1 MGTKLCE
8 ELASR
13 NGGSDAFDAPPGGQ
27 YGGWHQY
34 MWKDLRNLLGE
45 KVAGAYKIKYC
56 GKGSLAKCSA
66 DIWDSISEAAAAL
79 ATAQGSD
86 PAAWRKAEAP
96 EQIKFS
102 PVPLITMDY
111 TNRPSGIHQ
120 LMDFSD

>member
-1 MGTKLCE
+1 
-8 ELASR
+8 
-13 NGGSDAFDAPPGGQ
+13 
-27 YGGWHQY
+27 
-34 MWKDLRNLLGE
+34 
-45 KVAGAYKIKYC
+45 
-56 GKGSLAKCSA
+56 
-66 DIWDSISEAAAAL
+66 L

-96 EQIKFS
+96 EQITFS